1 MAGASG
7 TRSTLRGALVAAL
20 AVGLLAVPLA
30 AATAPP
36 DPTKLV
42 VTGLGKPVQGTLGY
56 HCLPDG
62 NGSGQCT
69 NPGPVKPT
77 GIVKLR
83 PNARATML
91 LGAPA
96 TYARW
101 AIGRPGPDGK
111 PRLLASGQ
119 AYATTKSGKRWRFQ
133 LPAKIGRA
141 TFAAFEAYYVDAY
154 ASWETGARV
163 QRH

>member
-1 MAGASG
+1 M
-7 TRSTLRGALVAAL
+7 LRCAL
-20 AVGLLAVPLA
+20 AAVLALGLLAVPLA

-36 DPTKLV
+36 DPTRLV
-42 VTGLGKPVQGTLGY
+42 VIGLGKPVQGTLGY
-56 HCLPDG
+56 HCLPNDQ
-62 NGSGQCT
+62 GSGQCT
-69 NPGPVKPT
+69 NPGQVKPT
-77 GIVKLR
+77 GTVTLR
-83 PNARATML
+83 PKARGTLL

-101 AIGRPGPDGK
+101 AIGRVGANGK
-111 PRLLASGQ
+111 PQILASGQ

-141 TFAAFEAYYVDAY
+141 KFAAFEAFYVNAY

-163 QRH
+163 QGN